1 MKKKK
6 NPNKQPVSYR
16 SVDVKRITENAIS
29 TMTVVSW
36 TCIIGGLLDFP
47 EINSQTIIQ
56 LWDDVN
62 LFSRRV
68 GNESGRPLSEA
79 KMREAEQKIGLQ
91 PITPF
96 DSRNIRTEGDL
107 QRFIRRTN
115 DQTLRAGFILIIKP
129 LINAG
134 YSEEFLRTLT
144 NKAYGIYDAV
154 NRHEMEYHE
163 INEALYDEQGLVLY
177 CENNSI
183 YLTQARQKE

>member
-16 SVDVKRITENAIS
+16 SVDVKQITEDAIS
-29 TMTVVSW
+29 AMTVISW

-47 EINSQTIIQ
+47 GINAQTIIQ
-56 LWDDVN
+56 LSNDVN
-62 LFSRRV
+62 QFSRCV
-68 GNESGRPLSEA
+68 GDENGRPLSET
-79 KMREAEQKIGLQ
+79 KMREVEQKIGLQ

-96 DSRNIRTEGDL
+96 NPRNIRTEGDL

-115 DQTLRAGFILIIKP
+115 DQTLRAGFILIVKP
-129 LINAG
+129 LIDAG

-154 NRHEMEYHE
+154 NRHEMKYHE

-177 CENNSI
+177 YEDNSI
-183 YLTQARQKE
+183 YLTEAHTKE

>member
-16 SVDVKRITENAIS
+16 SVDVKQITENAIS
-29 TMTVVSW
+29 TMTVASW

-56 LWDDVN
+56 LWNDVN
-62 LFSRRV
+62 QFSRCV
-68 GNESGRPLSEA
+68 GDENGRPLSET
-79 KMREAEQKIGLQ
+79 KMREVEQKIGLQ

-96 DSRNIRTEGDL
+96 DPRNIRTDGDL
-107 QRFIRRTN
+107 QRFIRRTS
-115 DQTLRAGFILIIKP
+115 DQTLRAGFILIVKP
-129 LINAG
+129 LIDAG
-134 YSEEFLRTLT
+134 YSEEFLHTLT

-177 CENNSI
+177 YEDNSI
-183 YLTQARQKE
+183 YLTQAHPKE

>member
-79 KMREAEQKIGLQ
+79 KMREAEQKSDCSLLRHLIREIFVRKAIFSGLFVELTIKRYVQ
-91 PITPF
+91 ALSLSL
-96 DSRNIRTEGDL
+96 SR
-107 QRFIRRTN
+107 
-115 DQTLRAGFILIIKP
+115 
-129 LINAG
+129 
-134 YSEEFLRTLT
+134 
-144 NKAYGIYDAV
+144 
-154 NRHEMEYHE
+154 
-163 INEALYDEQGLVLY
+163 
-177 CENNSI
+177 
-183 YLTQARQKE
+183 